1 MNCDKCGRELD
12 LAILRVV
19 PPGDEYNYLCKWCY
33 KVFLFEKTGNDTCIT
48 N

>member
-12 LAILRVV
+12 WGILRVV
-19 PPGDEYNYLCKWCY
+19 PPGYEYHYLCKWCY
-33 KVFLFEKTGNDTCIT
+33 KVFLGNATCIT